1 VPRPERPLDHEDSAL
16 GQFAAD
22 LRGLREMAGAPSY
35 RELSRI
41 AHYSATV
48 LSEAAGGRKLPSLAV
63 ALAYV
68 RACAGDVDKWRQ
80 RWHEVAA
87 GLTDPSPA
95 AQPPYVGLATFQSA
109 DADRFFGRDGLLEDL
124 RGRLEQRRLV
134 GLFGASGAGKS
145 SLLRAGLVAS
155 NLDRP
160 TMVFTPGPR
169 PREEC
174 ALRLAELVGKEAP
187 ALLAELAAD
196 PATLHLY
203 LRQAA
208 TRGGADVLVVVDQFE
223 EIFTQCAGQDE
234 RDWLVAALV
243 HAATAPT
250 SQTRVVL
257 GVRADFYGHCGNY
270 PELVEALRD
279 AQVLVGAM
287 TTDEL
292 RQVISGPAARAGF
305 AVETALVSTLVAEA
319 TGQPAVLPLVSHALL
334 ETWRH
339 RRGARLTLA
348 GYEETGGLQHAIAR
362 TAESVCDALDP
373 GQLAA
378 ARRLFLRL
386 TAVVDGAEDT
396 KRRLRRRE
404 LDASDADTA
413 TVVERFADARLLTL
427 DADTVQLS
435 HEAIIRCWPRLREW
449 LQDDREGRRLHRH
462 LTEATESWESLGED
476 AGGLYRSTRLA
487 RVRDWVAANP
497 MALTSRER
505 RFLDAS
511 LTTEAAEHA
520 DARRRTRRLRQLV
533 AGLTALL
540 LVAVVAVGFAVNAD
554 QTATAQRD
562 LALARHAVDSA
573 ASVHPTDPALSVQ
586 LDLAAYQLAPNSE
599 TRNALLSAFGT
610 PYGTLLTG
618 HTSIVTSLAFSA
630 DSHVLATASR
640 DRTVRLWRVDDP
652 HQPRTAGTIALSSD
666 TGPVVAFGRG
676 GHILAAADGDA
687 VALWDVGDPDHPRK
701 LSAPDSHQG
710 ITYSL
715 AFSADGSVLATGTA
729 GHKATLWDVRDPA
742 APRLLTSAIG
752 SDGIVAISADG
763 RLLAVSDGPTGA
775 RLWNVGDPTAPKP
788 LGALVGHRDVVA
800 ALAFSPDG
808 RTLASGSW
816 DHDVRLW
823 DIGDPAAPRPLATLT
838 GSTAIVWSLAFSPDG
853 RTLASTGSGTR
864 LWDVTDPQRAAGIL
878 TLPAGVM
885 SAAFSPDGT
894 ALATTTGNH
903 NAIVYDLSDLP
914 LAGHH
919 NTISAMAYS
928 RDGRMLATGSWDDT
942 VRLWDLTASGQ
953 RRALATLAG
962 QTAFVR
968 AIALSPDGRLL
979 AAASDDGTV
988 WLWDIADPRNPVHR
1002 GTVRHAAGREI
1013 LSVAFTPD
1021 GRTMA
1026 TAGVGTVQLW
1036 DIADPVNPVPGSRLP
1051 GYSDEAWVVVISPD
1065 GRTMV
1070 VSTDTSSRLWD
1081 ISDTARPR
1089 EIPFRYGSTDTVQPN
1104 AFSPDGRLLATVSAE
1119 RTVRLLD
1126 MSDPGRPRQL
1136 ATSTGYG
1143 DVVYSAV
1150 FSADGRR
1157 LATGD
1162 GDGTIQLL
1170 DIGDPRDPRELGVFS
1185 NPPGDGVVRVAF
1197 SPDGRTI
1204 AGGGLGGGVRLWPTD
1219 IDQAIARVCAVAHP
1233 PITEAEW
1240 GQYLPGVP
1248 YRPLC

>member
-16 GQFAAD
+16 GQFATD
-22 LRGLREMAGAPSY
+22 LRGLREKAGTPSY

-68 RACAGDVDKWRQ
+68 RACGGDVDAWRQ
-80 RWHEVAA
+80 RWHEVAG

-95 AQPPYVGLATFQSA
+95 GQPPYVGLATFQPA
-109 DADRFFGRDGLLEDL
+109 DADRFFGRDGLLDDL
-124 RGRLEQRRLV
+124 RGRLENRRLV

-155 NLDRP
+155 SPGP

-187 ALLAELAAD
+187 TLLAELAAD
-196 PATLHLY
+196 PTALHLY

-208 TRGGADVLVVVDQFE
+208 VRGDADVLVVVDQFE
-223 EIFTQCAGQDE
+223 EIFTQCTDQAE

-250 SQTRVVL
+250 SQARVVL
-257 GVRADFYGHCGNY
+257 GVRADFYGHCGNF

-287 TTDEL
+287 STDDL
-292 RQVISGPAARAGF
+292 RQVISGPAARAGCT
-305 AVETALVSTLVAEA
+305 VETALVSRLIAEA

-339 RRGARLTLA
+339 RRGTRLTLA

-362 TAESVCDALDP
+362 TAESVYDALDP

-378 ARRLFLRL
+378 ARQLFLRL

-396 KRRLRRRE
+396 KRRLHWRE
-404 LDASDADTA
+404 LDAADADTA

-435 HEAIIRCWPRLREW
+435 HEAIIRCWPRLQEW

-462 LTEATESWESLGED
+462 LTEATESWESLDED

-487 RVRDWVAANP
+487 RVRDWATANP
-497 MALTSRER
+497 AALTNRER
-505 RFLDAS
+505 RFVDAS
-511 LTTEAAEHA
+511 LNAEAAEHA
-520 DARRRTRRLRQLV
+520 TARRRTRRLRQLV

-540 LVAVVAVGFAVNAD
+540 LVAVIAVGFAVTAD

-573 ASVHPTDPALSVQ
+573 ASLRASDPALSVQ
-586 LDLAAYQLAPNSE
+586 LNLAAYQLAPNAE
-599 TRNALLSAFGT
+599 TRDALLSSFGT
-610 PYGTLLTG
+610 PYGTRLAG
-618 HTSIVTSLAFSA
+618 HTADVTSVAFSA
-630 DSHVLATASR
+630 DSKVVATASR
-640 DRTVRLWRVDDP
+640 DWTLRLWQVDDP
-652 HQPRTAGTIALSSD
+652 HQPRVAGTLKLSSD
-666 TGPVVAFGRG
+666 TSPMVKFEQS
-676 GHILAAADGDA
+676 GHILAVTDGDA
-687 VALWDVGDPDHPRK
+687 VALWDVGDPAHPHK
-701 LSAPDSHQG
+701 LSAPDSHHG
-710 ITYSL
+710 NTVSL
-715 AFSADGSVLATGTA
+715 AFSADGTVLAVGTA
-729 GHKATLWDVRDPA
+729 DRTATLWNVRNPA
-742 APRLLTSAIG
+742 APQLLTSAITSAG
-752 SDGIVAISADG
+752 DVAISADG
-763 RLLAVSDGPTGA
+763 RLLAANEGKTGA
-775 RLWNVGDPTAPKP
+775 RLWNISDPTNPKP

-800 ALAFSPDG
+800 SLAFSPDG

-823 DIGDPAAPRPLATLT
+823 DLTDPNAPHPLATLT
-838 GSTAIVWSLAFSPDG
+838 GSNAIVWSVAFSPDG
-853 RTLASTGSGTR
+853 RTLAATGSGTR
-864 LWDVTDPQRAAGIL
+864 LWDITDPHRAANVL
-878 TLPAGVM
+878 TLSTGVM

-894 ALATTTGNH
+894 TLAAAGGNH
-903 NAIVYDLSDLP
+903 NALVYSLSDLP

-919 NTISAMAYS
+919 NTVSALVYT
-928 RDGRMLATGSWDDT
+928 RDGRMVATGSWDNT
-942 VRLWDLTASGQ
+942 VRLWDVTASGE
-953 RRALATLAG
+953 RRALATLSGHAN
-962 QTAFVR
+962 FVR
-968 AIALSPDGRLL
+968 GIAVNSARHLL
-979 AAASDDGTV
+979 ADASDDGTV
-988 WLWDIADPRNPVHR
+988 WLWDITDPHNPVHR
-1002 GTVRHAAGREI
+1002 GTVRNPSGEM

-1026 TAGVGTVQLW
+1026 TVGVGLAQLW
-1036 DIADPVNPVPGSRLP
+1036 DISDPVNPVLRSTLP
-1051 GYSDEAWVVVISPD
+1051 GYSDEVWVVVISPD
-1065 GRTMV
+1065 GRTMA
-1070 VSTDTSSRLWD
+1070 VSTDTASRLWD
-1081 ISDTARPR
+1081 IADPARPR
-1089 EIPFRYGSTDTVQPN
+1089 EIPFRFGGTDTVQPD
-1104 AFSPDGRLLATVSAE
+1104 AFSPDGRMLATVSGE

-1126 MSDPGRPRQL
+1126 MSAPDQPRQL
-1136 ATSTGYG
+1136 ATVGGYA

-1162 GDGTIQLL
+1162 GDGTTRLL
-1170 DIGDPRDPRELGVFS
+1170 DISDPGDPRELGVFS
-1185 NPPGDGVVRVAF
+1185 SPPGDGVDRVAF
-1197 SPDGRTI
+1197 SPDGRTVAS
-1204 AGGGLGGGVRLWPTD
+1204 AGIGGVVRFWPTD
-1219 IDQAIARVCAVAHP
+1219 IDQVINRVCAVAHP
-1233 PITEAEW
+1233 RITESEW
-1240 GQYLPGVP
+1240 EQYLPGVP
-1248 YRPLC
+1248 YQPRC